1 LLQNTFQSSMPLL
14 NAFFGIMRREDIM
27 ADLFGQIRLEFLLSA
42 SRGPEVANAGSLMPG
57 NR

>member
-1 LLQNTFQSSMPLL
+1 MPLL

-42 SRGPEVANAGSLMPG
+42 SRGPEVANAG
-57 NR
+57 